1 MNQAWLFGGE
11 PSGRVPGA
19 SDARDGE
26 FMTVEFHPDFSS
38 WQSLARRFLRERVA
52 PARLWGQPDCAAPV
66 QPEDPREDSQEQVRV
81 PRAFMEKARLVA
93 CHRND
98 DRWALL
104 YQMLWRIALQERHLL
119 ELHGDEEVLKLN
131 QYAREVARDI
141 HKMKA
146 FVRFRA
152 LPECERDDVDGS
164 AHAAGKRGEPRYVA
178 WFEPE
183 HHIVEHASGF
193 FRRRFAGMRWSILTP
208 DRCAH
213 WEGEEQASEE
223 DGGHREVWFTPGV
236 DRTAAPA
243 EDSLE
248 DAWRLY
254 YRSIF
259 NPARLKVRAMLSEM
273 PQKYWKNLPEA
284 RLIPALVQAAHQRVA
299 GMQSMVKPRDEPRC
313 GPRPPRPEDLAASR
327 LARVGEGTLEQL
339 GMQAASCRRCP
350 LWEPATQTVWGEGPP
365 DARIMLVGEQ
375 PGDQE
380 DLAGRPFV
388 GPAGRLLDRALAQ
401 AGLDRRLLYLTN
413 TVKHF
418 KFKSRGKRRLHDKPL
433 DVEILACLPW
443 LEEEIERVRPG
454 LIVCLG
460 ATAARSRLGRAVRI
474 NAERGRILEGTPPLL
489 VTFHP
494 SYLLR
499 LTDTAASA
507 DGFDKLV
514 EDLRLAARVGL
525 ASQPAVEAAT
535 A

>member
-1 MNQAWLFGGE
+1 
-11 PSGRVPGA
+11 
-19 SDARDGE
+19 
-26 FMTVEFHPDFSS
+26 
-38 WQSLARRFLRERVA
+38 
-52 PARLWGQPDCAAPV
+52 
-66 QPEDPREDSQEQVRV
+66 
-81 PRAFMEKARLVA
+81 
-93 CHRND
+93 
-98 DRWALL
+98 
-104 YQMLWRIALQERHLL
+104 
-119 ELHGDEEVLKLN
+119 
-131 QYAREVARDI
+131 
-141 HKMKA
+141 
-146 FVRFRA
+146 
-152 LPECERDDVDGS
+152 
-164 AHAAGKRGEPRYVA
+164 
-178 WFEPE
+178 
-183 HHIVEHASGF
+183 
-193 FRRRFAGMRWSILTP
+193 
-208 DRCAH
+208 
-213 WEGEEQASEE
+213 
-223 DGGHREVWFTPGV
+223 
-236 DRTAAPA
+236 
-243 EDSLE
+243 
-248 DAWRLY
+248 
-254 YRSIF
+254 
-259 NPARLKVRAMLSEM
+259 
-273 PQKYWKNLPEA
+273 
-284 RLIPALVQAAHQRVA
+284 
-299 GMQSMVKPRDEPRC
+299 
-313 GPRPPRPEDLAASR
+313 
-327 LARVGEGTLEQL
+327 
-339 GMQAASCRRCP
+339 
-350 LWEPATQTVWGEGPP
+350 
-365 DARIMLVGEQ
+365 MLVGEQ